1 METSLHR
8 ELKRHYAGAL
18 GQVEVVLG
26 SFRIDA
32 VTKRRR
38 QQELIEIQ
46 HGPLWA
52 IRDKVGQLVEQHQI
66 RVVKPIVRIKQL
78 VKRSR
83 KQGAIIE
90 RRQSPHRGSLLEL
103 FDELIYFTRAFPHP
117 NLSLDVLLV
126 DIEEWRYPRP
136 RRGRFSRKKHIV
148 EDQKLLAIHETISIN
163 TGIDLRQLIAC
174 SLPEPFHTA
183 DLAEGLD
190 IARWRAQRIA
200 YVLRKAGAV
209 SAVGK
214 QRGAWLYRWAD
225 SSRTRGAA

>member
-8 ELKRHYAGAL
+8 ELKRHYAGAR
-18 GQVEVVLG
+18 GQTEVVLG

-32 VTKRRR
+32 VIKRRR

-52 IRDKVGQLVEQHQI
+52 IRDKVRQLAERHRI

-78 VKRSR
+78 VKRER
-83 KQGAIIE
+83 KQGAIVN

-103 FDELIYFTRAFPHP
+103 FDELIYFTRTFPHP

-136 RRGRFSRKKHIV
+136 RRARFSRKNYIV
-148 EDQKLLAIHETISIN
+148 EDQKLLAIHDTIPI
-163 TGIDLRQLIAC
+163 GAAIDLRRLIAC
-174 SLPEPFHTA
+174 PLCEPFHTA
-183 DLAEGLD
+183 NLAEGLD
-190 IARWRAQRIA
+190 IPRWRAQRIA
-200 YVLRKAGAV
+200 YVLRKSGAV
-209 SAVGK
+209 EAIGK
-214 QRGAWLYRWAD
+214 QRGAWLYRWQ
-225 SSRTRGAA
+225 TAAERRRSA